1 MRRGRVF
8 IYLALILIFSLVA
21 VAVIWY
27 RYLQPVPQSP
37 VAETSPTPI
46 IDLVN
51 VVVVTQHV
59 PRGNILD
66 ETVLGMIPIQR
77 ELLIQGYFTD
87 LASVVGRRARV
98 DLEPNMILTSGLV
111 VDTTEQLSATGSN
124 AALLIPRGMVAISI
138 PITRLSSVSYAIQP
152 GDHVNVLVTMLLV
165 DLDTEYQS
173 VLPNRTSAVL
183 AAGPGVVLGSS
194 AEGINETSQES
205 SAAKASDTTKTGEVV
220 QGSANTDLVKITAQT
235 HVAGPGSVLG
245 RTEIDPLLE
254 QPFYVVPSES
264 QRPRL
269 LSQTLIQDVI
279 VLGVGNFPIK
289 KQTPQFSLPLPG
301 QEMTS
306 AEATPTPEAILPQEE
321 ETSEA
326 VTPPDVITLI
336 VSPQDAVTLNYLI
349 YSGAQLT
356 LVLRAAG
363 DDTRVQ
369 TEAATL
375 DFLLKHYNIP
385 VPVKLPYGLE
395 PRVDDL
401 ALPSLPFD
409 VKPTPVP

>member
-27 RYLQPVPQSP
+27 RYLQPASP
-37 VAETSPTPI
+37 PSVAEASPTPV

-51 VVVVTQHV
+51 VVVVTQRV
-59 PRGNILD
+59 PRGGILD

-77 ELLIQGYFTD
+77 ELVIQGYFTD
-87 LASVVGRRARV
+87 MASVVGRRARV
-98 DLEPNMILTSGLV
+98 DLEPNMILTSGMV
-111 VDTTEQLSATGSN
+111 VDTTEQLAATGSN

-138 PITRLSSVSYAIQP
+138 PINRLSSVSYAIQP
-152 GDHVNVLVTMLLV
+152 GDHVNVIVTMLLV
-165 DLDTEYQS
+165 DLDTEFQS
-173 VLPNRTSAVL
+173 ELPNRTSAVL

-194 AEGINETSQES
+194 LEGTTEKSQEAS
-205 SAAKASDTTKTGEVV
+205 IAKASDTTKTGETVEAQV
-220 QGSANTDLVKITAQT
+220 APEMEKITGQT
-235 HVAGPGSVLG
+235 HVAGPSSIMG

-254 QPFYVVPSES
+254 QTFYVVPSES

-279 VLGVGNFPIK
+279 VLGVGNFPLK
-289 KQTPQFSLPLPG
+289 PKEAQTSLTLPG
-301 QEMTS
+301 QETPTV
-306 AEATPTPEAILPQEE
+306 EATPEAISP
-321 ETSEA
+321 EA
-326 VTPPDVITLI
+326 QAVEQVSPPDVITLI
-336 VSPQDAVTLNYLI
+336 VTPQDAVTLNYLM

-356 LVLRAAG
+356 LVLRGTG

-375 DFLLKHYNIP
+375 DFLFKHYNMT

-401 ALPSLPFD
+401 ALPSLPSD
-409 VKPTPVP
+409 IKPTPVP